1 MADDLQCAAMRR
13 FTLLTILICALPA
26 VAANAPAAPA
36 PAAATPAAAAR
47 TKVLVLDVKSAD
59 LQPSEV
65 ETLTSL
71 VTANLARYQEIEAI
85 SGQDLKRLV
94 DLEAQKQAAGCDEAG
109 CLAEM
114 AGALGAQ
121 IVIFGQAGRLG
132 GTIVV
137 TLNAFD
143 AQKGV
148 AVARQPIEAGD
159 VGKLPALVG
168 SAVDRLVAAV
178 FHERGGVTAVT
189 SGETLR
195 GSGPILTGRA
205 REVFD
210 QSAMDLCVDSG
221 ERLAWWFCDKGAR
234 YTENAFVRRYRDVTG
249 QRDLDA
255 FEINRNGASLLWPSL
270 AIGGGTVLV
279 LASLPVMYYGA
290 VDQATVPVLAQQYG
304 GTPIGL
310 SVGSAG
316 GLLGLAITAWGGWL
330 LLDALKFTDGHPTDH
345 TMKEAAAREATE
357 RHNTALAEKVAKDFA
372 AAPTP

>member
-1 MADDLQCAAMRR
+1 MRP
-13 FTLLTILICALPA
+13 FPPLLILICALLT
-26 VAANAPAAPA
+26 AAAAPPAAVPPA
-36 PAAATPAAAAR
+36 AVPPAAAER

-59 LQPSEV
+59 LKPSEV

-71 VTANLARYQEIEAI
+71 ITANLARYREIEAI

-143 AQKGV
+143 AQRGV
-148 AVARQPIEAGD
+148 AVARQSIEAGD
-159 VGKLPALVG
+159 VGQLPALVG
-168 SAVDRLVAAV
+168 PAVDRLVAAA
-178 FHERGGVTAVT
+178 FQERGGTAT
-189 SGETLR
+189 AIAGETLR
-195 GSGPILTGRA
+195 GNGPILAGRA

-221 ERLAWWFCDKGAR
+221 ERLEWWFCDQGSR
-234 YTENAFVRRYRDVTG
+234 YTENAFVRRYREVTG
-249 QRDLDA
+249 ARDLDA
-255 FEINRNGASLLWPSL
+255 FEVNRNSASLVWPSL

-279 LASLPVMYYGA
+279 LAALPVMYFGA
-290 VDQATVPVLAQQYG
+290 IDQATVPMLAEPVG

-316 GLLGLAITAWGGWL
+316 GLLGLAVGAYGGWL

-345 TMKEAAAREATE
+345 TMKEAAARKATE
-357 RHNTALAEKVAKDFA
+357 QHNAALADKVAKDFA
-372 AAPTP
+372 AAPAP